1 MFEMTWKRPLYFG
14 LFIWLSSA
22 APFAF
27 AQTVEEFYRGRNVT
41 IYIPSAPGGVN
52 DIAGR
57 MVARFL
63 PKYIPGSP
71 KITPRNDEGAAGI
84 AMANRIYNSSDKDGS
99 VIAIIERATPQL
111 AIQGD
116 PNVKF
121 DPEKFT
127 WLGSLSSY
135 VDDAYILVVNDNSPV
150 RSVEDLKAGQMTM
163 QVAAM
168 NPSTTNTIFAAIAKN
183 TLGLNISIIR
193 GYTGAAPMFLA
204 MQRGEADA
212 QVVGLSSIKAG
223 QPALWS
229 GNQVRA
235 LIQFGRMT
243 RNAELPNVPTGRE
256 LAPNAEALALLDF
269 AELPF
274 FMALPFFAPPGLPA
288 DRAHALQK
296 AFMAMCADVE
306 FQAEAKRYNL
316 DLSPIDGEAVRR
328 LLAQAAKTPKSVIE
342 SYNDIVGVAK
352 R

>member
-1 MFEMTWKRPLYFG
+1 MIEFERKWAFWLC
-14 LFIWLSSA
+14 LFIWLSAKGS
-22 APFAF
+22 PAF
-27 AQTVEEFYRGRNVT
+27 AQDVEEFYRGRNVT
-41 IYIPSAPGGVN
+41 MYIPSAPGGVN

-57 MVARFL
+57 MVARHL
-63 PKYIPGSP
+63 PKHIPGTP

-84 AMANRIYNSSDKDGS
+84 AMANRIYNSADKDGS
-99 VIAIIERATPQL
+99 VIAIIERATAQL

-135 VDDAYILVVNDNSPV
+135 VDDAYILVVNNRHPV
-150 RSVEDLKAGQMTM
+150 RSVADLKTGGMTM

-168 NPSTTNTIFAAIAKN
+168 NPSTTNTIFAAIAKH

-204 MQRGEADA
+204 MQRGEVDA

-229 GNQVRA
+229 EKEVRA
-235 LIQFGRMT
+235 LIQFGRLS
-243 RNAELPNVPTGRE
+243 RYGEIPNVPTGRE
-256 LAPNAEALALLDF
+256 LAPNTAALALLDF

-274 FMALPFFAPPGLPA
+274 FMALPFFAPPGLPT
-288 DRAHALQK
+288 DRALVLQK
-296 AFMAMCADVE
+296 AFMAMCSDLE
-306 FQAEAKRYNL
+306 FQTEAKRYNL
-316 DLSPIDGEAVRR
+316 DLSPIDGESVRG
-328 LLAQAAKTPKSVIE
+328 LLVKAAKTPRHVID
-342 SYNDIVGVAK
+342 SYNDIVGVGK